1 MKSYGSETKN
11 AVFQSNEKNLINSQ
25 PWQDALLSLQ
35 LKIKNKQLTI
45 KRWSRKDEG
54 KTKGKWT
61 NYLPHNWA
69 INGMR
74 AGHELLEGKR
84 SIADAEQAAIE

>member
-54 KTKGKWT
+54 KTKGKREREG
-61 NYLPHNWA
+61 NVKNGSISINWLFS
-69 INGMR
+69 
-74 AGHELLEGKR
+74 H
-84 SIADAEQAAIE
+84 S